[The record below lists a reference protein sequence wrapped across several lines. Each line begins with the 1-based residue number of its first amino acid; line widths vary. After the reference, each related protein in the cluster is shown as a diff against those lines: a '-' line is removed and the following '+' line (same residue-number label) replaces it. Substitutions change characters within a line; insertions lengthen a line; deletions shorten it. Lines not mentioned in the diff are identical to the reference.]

1 MLVIALS
8 LLFGLTAA
16 DAGGHAWLWDHQSPS
31 PTESGMSGWQLVE
44 PSFLVD
50 GSSDDRH
57 ESASL
62 ISLVSPQNPPPP
74 PHFLSHSL
82 IIHQGSSFRVSKRSF
97 LMAKAL
103 L

>member
-1 MLVIALS
+1 MLVIVLS
-8 LLFGLTAA
+8 LFFGLTAA
-16 DAGGHAWLWDHQSPS
+16 DAGGHAWFLDHPSLS
-31 PTESGMSGWQLVE
+31 PTESGVSGWQLGE

-62 ISLVSPQNPPPP
+62 ISLVSPQNPPP
-74 PHFLSHSL
+74 HFLSQSV
-82 IIHQGSSFRVSKRSF
+82 IIHQSYHVRVSKKS
-97 LMAKAL
+97 LSVANPL

>member
-1 MLVIALS
+1 MFIIVLS
-8 LLFGLTAA
+8 FFFGLVAA
-16 DAGGHAWLWDHQSPS
+16 DAGGHAWLFDHQSLS

-74 PHFLSHSL
+74 F
-82 IIHQGSSFRVSKRSF
+82 FRRF
-97 LMAKAL
+97 FC
-103 L
+103 